1 MRLFLAINIPDDV
14 QNAISPLMLSEIDE
28 LRWSPLHQLHI
39 TLSFLGELPE
49 SMIDE
54 IAEAITEID
63 FQPFK
68 IKLRNS
74 GFFKSGIYWVG
85 VEESIELL
93 NLQRK
98 LHRAMLQLG
107 IKLEKRRYT
116 PHVTIA
122 RGKTATPALAKL
134 IETRGIG
141 FEADFIASSFDLISS
156 HSTTNGVDYQS
167 EATFTP

>member
-1 MRLFLAINIPDDV
+1 MRLFLAINIPDEI
-14 QNAISPLMLSEIDE
+14 QNQIAPLILSEIEE

-39 TLSFLGELPE
+39 TLNFLGELPE
-49 SMIDE
+49 SMIDD
-54 IAEAITEID
+54 IAEAITEVD

-68 IKLRNS
+68 ITLKNS
-74 GFFKSGIYWVG
+74 GFFKSGIYWIG
-85 VEESIELL
+85 VKETTELL

-107 IKLEKRRYT
+107 IKLEKRRFS

-122 RGKTATPALAKL
+122 RGKAATPALAKL

-141 FEADFIASSFDLISS
+141 FEAEFITSSFDLISS
-156 HSTTNGVDYQS
+156 HSTTNGVDYQV